1 MPDTVELIG
10 YVSALLTTVSFVP
23 QVLQTL
29 RTRDVRSISLSMY
42 ALFTTGIAGWLVY
55 GLLMRAWPIVAANAV
70 TLSLASIILVLKLRY
85 R

>member
-1 MPDTVELIG
+1 MPDSVELIG
-10 YVSALLTTVSFVP
+10 YLSAVLTTVSFVP

-29 RTRDVRSISLSMY
+29 RTRDVRSISLAMY
-42 ALFTTGIAGWLVY
+42 AMFTIGIAGWLVY
-55 GLLMRAWPIVAANAV
+55 GLLLRAWPIVVANVV